1 MLPKSR
7 LVAAAAAAG
16 TVCAVAV
23 AGAAMA
29 VPTPPW
35 SKHNPAVPN
44 AFTNTTP
51 ALSAIDVNGLQGT
64 FLAWKGQ
71 FDNKVKYKIR
81 INGKWH
87 ATKIIPF
94 ASTNTSPTAA
104 LFATNKGR
112 EAVFVAWKT
121 IGGGGLSTIKYS
133 DGVVANNGS
142 INWTKPVVMPGG
154 KYSETSASPAWCC
167 SQ

>member
-16 TVCAVAV
+16 TVCALAA
-23 AGAAMA
+23 AGSALAA
-29 VPTPPW
+29 PTPLW
-35 SKHNPAVPN
+35 SKHNPAVPD

-81 INGKWH
+81 INGKWN
-87 ATKIIPF
+87 ATKVIPG
-94 ASTNTSPTAA
+94 AATNTSPSAA
-104 LFATNKGR
+104 LFATNKGK

-121 IGGGGLSTIKYS
+121 ISHVGLSAIKY
-133 DGVVANNGS
+133 
-142 INWTKPVVMPGG
+142 
-154 KYSETSASPAWCC
+154 
-167 SQ
+167 